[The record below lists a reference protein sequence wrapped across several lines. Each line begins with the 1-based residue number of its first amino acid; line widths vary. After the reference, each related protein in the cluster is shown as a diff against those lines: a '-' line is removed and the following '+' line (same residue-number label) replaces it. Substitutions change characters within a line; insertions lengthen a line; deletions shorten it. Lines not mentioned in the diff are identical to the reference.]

1 MEHGRSQQEWS
12 GVWGIVGGWF
22 LASPLRSAMELATGR
37 LTPKILERLD
47 VRGSEVVVD
56 AGCGSGYFTV
66 AVARR
71 LTTGR
76 VIGVDGSETMLWHL
90 RRRAR
95 RRGLEARV
103 EGKRS
108 DVTALPVGD
117 GVADLALTVAVLH
130 ELPSPEKAVAE
141 LFRVLRPGGRLIVG
155 DLREGGGT
163 SARFM
168 RRHHPDAR
176 GLLSLEQMAEL
187 LRGQGFVDVDVE
199 PVRRGAVASGTKPA
213 AAA

>member
-1 MEHGRSQQEWS
+1 
-12 GVWGIVGGWF
+12 
-22 LASPLRSAMELATGR
+22 MELATGR
-37 LTPKILERLD
+37 LTPRVLERLAI
-47 VRGSEVVVD
+47 RGDEVVVD

-66 AVARR
+66 SVARR

-108 DVTALPVGD
+108 DVTALPLGD
-117 GVADLALTVAVLH
+117 GVADLALTVALLH

-141 LFRVLRPGGRLIVG
+141 LFRVLCPGGRLVVG
-155 DLREGGGT
+155 DFREGGGT
-163 SARFM
+163 SARFVK
-168 RRHHPDAR
+168 RHHHGAR
-176 GLLSLEQMAEL
+176 GLLSLEAMAAL
-187 LRGQGFVDVDVE
+187 LRGQGFVDVEVE
-199 PVRRGAVASGTKPA
+199 PVRRWALASGTKPLVA
-213 AAA
+213 A